1 MQCFELRCTSSEP
14 TRIFVNKNGHMSS
27 SKIDYII
34 TNAFDSSCTTQ
45 VVQPNL
51 GDHLALIYNINLA
64 SQMIPVESE
73 VKSFRKITNDGL
85 TGLRSTVDALDFDTM
100 YKLNINADNL
110 FTKLM
115 NMITGAI
122 DINLPMLTETYTKNK
137 YQKV

>member
-1 MQCFELRCTSSEP
+1 
-14 TRIFVNKNGHMSS
+14 MSS

-51 GDHLALIYNINLA
+51 GDHLAIIYNINLA

-100 YKLNINADNL
+100 YELNINADNL